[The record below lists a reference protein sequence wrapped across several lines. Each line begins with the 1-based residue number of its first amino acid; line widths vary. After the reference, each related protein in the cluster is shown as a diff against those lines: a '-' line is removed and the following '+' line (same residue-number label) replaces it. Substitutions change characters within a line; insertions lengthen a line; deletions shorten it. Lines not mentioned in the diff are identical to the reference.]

1 MQDNTSHPLLRFS
14 ARWRGLC
21 IAAAF
26 TSASLTALDSA
37 AAEPSPPVAAETK
50 ATLSPVP
57 AADPYALRPS
67 VMLGLMQWLAFGGG
81 NIAAQLKFGRWVA
94 EYSHGQALQFERVPA
109 LALTAQERAA
119 GVAVGMPWT
128 TGGGFG
134 IQITPELHVLLEAKV
149 HRYLVQDDFGHQQ
162 SYTSFTLGP
171 GIFYDLY
178 LYRGLF
184 IQPNLRWWPTV
195 ASSYAAQG
203 DLLAADGSPYHHERH
218 DLSPFLNVN
227 IGWTFSGR
235 Q

>member
-1 MQDNTSHPLLRFS
+1 MPDDTSPPLLRLS

-21 IAAAF
+21 LAATF
-26 TSASLTALDSA
+26 TLGSLAAHDSSA
-37 AAEPSPPVAAETK
+37 AELEPPLAP
-50 ATLSPVP
+50 TLRPAP

-109 LALTAQERAA
+109 LALTAEERAA

-134 IQITPELHVLLEAKV
+134 VQLTPELHVLLEAKV

-195 ASSYAAQG
+195 ASSYAAHG
-203 DLLAADGSPYHHERH
+203 DLLAADGSAYHHERH
-218 DLSPFLNVN
+218 DLLPFLNVN